1 VEQEQDHR
9 ILCRLTEQH
18 GRWEMSA
25 APRLGAVL
33 VETAQVSRRRRVN
46 RRGRPRKEV
55 SETQQTRDRILQ
67 AATAVFAQHGLGG
80 GRVKLVARAAKSN
93 ERMIYYYFGSKERL
107 FIAVL
112 ENVYRQMWEA
122 ENALQLDRAPP
133 IEAVRVMVDFTID
146 HYLSH
151 PEMLTILNN
160 ENLHR
165 GRYVSKSKELK
176 RLSSPALD
184 LMSRI
189 YDRGTRDGV
198 FRAGL
203 NPVQIYLSILALNYF
218 YVSNRYTLS
227 AYLGIDLGGEQ
238 LNSWRRWVSDV
249 IIRAIKAK

>member
-1 VEQEQDHR
+1 MGPSLGKNAD
-9 ILCRLTEQH
+9 
-18 GRWEMSA
+18 S
-25 APRLGAVL
+25 PR
-33 VETAQVSRRRRVN
+33 RKPR
-46 RRGRPRKEV
+46 RRGRPPKSL
-55 SETQQTRDRILQ
+55 SEAQQIRDRLLR

-80 GRVKLVARAAKSN
+80 GRVKRIASAAKSN

-122 ENALQLDRAPP
+122 ENALHLDRSSP
-133 IEAVRVMVDFTID
+133 IDAIKAMSDFTLD

-176 RLSSPALD
+176 RLSSPALE

-189 YDRGTRDGV
+189 YTRGVGSGV
-198 FRAGL
+198 FRKGL
-203 NPVQIYLSILALNYF
+203 DPVEIYLSILALNYF
-218 YVSNRYTLS
+218 YVSNRHTLS
-227 AYLGIDLGGEQ
+227 AYLGINLAGEQ
-238 LNSWRRWVSDV
+238 LKSWRRWVSDV
-249 IIRAIKAK
+249 IVRAIRST

>member
-1 VEQEQDHR
+1 VKLR
-9 ILCRLTEQH
+9 P
-18 GRWEMSA
+18 GVS
-25 APRLGAVL
+25 L
-33 VETAQVSRRRRVN
+33 VNTAQVARRKSA
-46 RRGRPRKEV
+46 GRPGRPPKAL
-55 SETQQTRDRILQ
+55 SQAQQTRDRILQ

-80 GRVKLVARAAKSN
+80 GRVKLIARAAKSN

-112 ENVYRQMWEA
+112 EQVYRQMWEA

-133 IEAVRVMVDFTID
+133 VQAIKSMIDFTLD

-184 LMSRI
+184 LMGRI
-189 YDRGTRDGV
+189 YERGVRDGV
-198 FRAGL
+198 FQAGL
-203 NPVQIYLSILALNYF
+203 NPIQLYLSILALNYF

-227 AYLGIDLGGEQ
+227 AYLGIDLAGEQ
-238 LNSWRRWVSDV
+238 LNSWRCWVSEV
-249 IIRAIKAK
+249 IVRAIKAG

>member
-1 VEQEQDHR
+1 
-9 ILCRLTEQH
+9 
-18 GRWEMSA
+18 MSEA
-25 APRLGAVL
+25 K
-33 VETAQVSRRRRVN
+33 QI
-46 RRGRPRKEV
+46 
-55 SETQQTRDRILQ
+55 RDRLLR
-67 AATAVFAQHGLGG
+67 AATSVFAQHGLGG
-80 GRVKLVARAAKSN
+80 GRVKLIASAAKSN

-112 ENVYRQMWEA
+112 ENVYRQMWKA
-122 ENALQLDRAPP
+122 ENALHLDRSPP
-133 IEAVRVMVDFTID
+133 LDAIKAMSDFTLD

-189 YDRGTRDGV
+189 YARGVRAGV
-198 FRAGL
+198 FRKGL
-203 NPVQIYLSILALNYF
+203 DPVEIYLSILALNYF

-227 AYLGIDLGGEQ
+227 AYLGINLAGEQ
-238 LNSWRRWVSDV
+238 LKSWRQWVSDV
-249 IIRAIKAK
+249 IVRAIRAT

>member
-1 VEQEQDHR
+1 
-9 ILCRLTEQH
+9 L
-18 GRWEMSA
+18 
-25 APRLGAVL
+25 
-33 VETAQVSRRRRVN
+33 
-46 RRGRPRKEV
+46 
-55 SETQQTRDRILQ
+55 SEAQQTRDRILQ

-80 GRVKLVARAAKSN
+80 GRVKLIARAAKSN

-112 ENVYRQMWEA
+112 EQVYRQMWEA
-122 ENALQLDRAPP
+122 ENALQLDLAPP
-133 IEAVRVMVDFTID
+133 TQAIKSMIDFTLD

-184 LMSRI
+184 LMTRI
-189 YDRGTRDGV
+189 YERGVRDGV
-198 FRAGL
+198 FQAGL
-203 NPVQIYLSILALNYF
+203 NPIQLYLSILALNYF

-227 AYLGIDLGGEQ
+227 AYLGIDLAGEQ
-238 LNSWRRWVSDV
+238 LNAWRRWVSEV
-249 IIRAIKAK
+249 IVRAIKAS